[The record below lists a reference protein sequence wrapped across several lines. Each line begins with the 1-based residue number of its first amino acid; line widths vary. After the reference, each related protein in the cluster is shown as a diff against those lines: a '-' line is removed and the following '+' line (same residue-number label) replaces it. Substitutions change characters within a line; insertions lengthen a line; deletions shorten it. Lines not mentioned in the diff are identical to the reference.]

1 MKFHDFHYNN
11 AQVNGVQIE
20 KKMMTL
26 VLNAAGTSLVL
37 IAGGSTCHSHF
48 TSETESQHDIFS
60 SDFLTPFFK
69 FVKLAYILLRSSSH
83 SLLARYLAIM
93 SKYQRQICNHWEQ
106 LVVITI

>member
-1 MKFHDFHYNN
+1 MKKKGLGNSSPWPLSERN
-11 AQVNGVQIE
+11 RE
-20 KKMMTL
+20 KMMTL
-26 VLNAAGTSLVL
+26 VLDSTLSV